1 MVAYVN
7 ASSLAESFYHV
18 RLARQL
24 QIYYVR
30 ATDARENV
38 TVSFST
44 LQINQQIDFS
54 KFSTLR
60 HFCCVMYVNHGTLSN
75 QCSTYQIPVYG
86 LGFCMCQHA
95 HNLQSCVIVAKS
107 F

>member
-7 ASSLAESFYHV
+7 ASSLAKTFYHV
-18 RLARQL
+18 RQL
-24 QIYYVR
+24 QVYYVR

-44 LQINQQIDFS
+44 LQINQQIVFS

-60 HFCCVMYVNHGTLSN
+60 HFCCVMYVNH
-75 QCSTYQIPVYG
+75 
-86 LGFCMCQHA
+86 
-95 HNLQSCVIVAKS
+95 
-107 F
+107 